1 MTATTAVCLFLVVLA
16 GCLFHPRCVNTIDR
30 IQARLEALVFDNA
43 QHKPDINRID
53 RSLRG
58 IEGENDYRSLSLRV
72 HECEQKLGALIDARN
87 GLVVVSDGFL
97 AESLGTIALL
107 LDHLGLEIQE
117 PTTVTT
123 PRRLVP
129 KSKGEDK

>member
-72 HECEQKLGALIDARN
+72 HECEQKLGGAHN
-87 GLVVVSDGFL
+87 GLVAVSAEFL

-129 KSKGEDK
+129 KPKGGKE